1 MYYYSDSSKR
11 TEHQDQDQDLKHS
24 VFSAVA
30 EEEQAT
36 SSEKQNYARK
46 KKSRGEVDHGRAV
59 EGVFLVRG
67 GDAGGLKA
75 RRVWMWMWR
84 MNLIERVSGTWKVK
98 GGKRRE
104 LWTVSFSHANQT
116 RTKKEHQKKKSE
128 ISPPPTTSAPTA

>member
-1 MYYYSDSSKR
+1 M
-11 TEHQDQDQDLKHS
+11 HQDQDQNLKHS

-36 SSEKQNYARK
+36 SSEKQNYATK
-46 KKSRGEVDHGRAV
+46 KKSWGEVDHGRAV

-67 GDAGGLKA
+67 GDAGGQKA
-75 RRVWMWMWR
+75 RRVWMWMWMWMWR

-104 LWTVSFSHANQT
+104 LWTVRFSHANQMQ
-116 RTKKEHQKKKSE
+116 KEHQEKKSE